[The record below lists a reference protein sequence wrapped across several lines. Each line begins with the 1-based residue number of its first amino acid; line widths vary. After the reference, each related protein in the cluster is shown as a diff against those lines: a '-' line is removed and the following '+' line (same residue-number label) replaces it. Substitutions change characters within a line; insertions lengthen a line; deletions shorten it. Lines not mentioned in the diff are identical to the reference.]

1 MYLSYPVNQ
10 STVWFLK
17 KVLLG
22 IPDVSVI
29 VVILGVK
36 PGIRSSIGQEE
47 NYTIVSLKKMSK
59 G

>member
-1 MYLSYPVNQ
+1 MNQ
-10 STVWFLK
+10 STVWFFK